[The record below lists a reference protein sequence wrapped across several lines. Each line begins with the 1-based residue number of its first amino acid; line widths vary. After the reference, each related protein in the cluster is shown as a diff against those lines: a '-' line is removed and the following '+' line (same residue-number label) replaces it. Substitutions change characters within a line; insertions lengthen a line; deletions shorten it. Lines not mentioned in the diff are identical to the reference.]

1 VHSLADKLLGRPELI
16 TRLREHIG
24 DRLVMVE
31 PWNVTESEVAVA
43 EQLQAPINGMDP
55 ALRHLGLKSVGLRI
69 FVEAGVPVPY
79 GREDVRTVGDVVA
92 VVGAIQAARPDVRT
106 VVASTMTAVR
116 ATETSCTTFDSRMAR
131 LLALTPSAAG

>member
-1 VHSLADKLLGRPELI
+1 MHSLADKLLGRPELI

-24 DRLVMVE
+24 DRLVIVE

-55 ALRHLGLKSVGLRI
+55 ALRHLGFKSVGLRI
-69 FVEAGVPVPY
+69 FVEAGVRCPTAGKTCEPSGMWSRPLARYKQLVPMS
-79 GREDVRTVGDVVA
+79 A
-92 VVGAIQAARPDVRT
+92 QSSS
-106 VVASTMTAVR
+106 STMTAVR
-116 ATETSCTTFDSRMAR
+116 ATETSCSTFESRMAR